1 MPWQT
6 PTLKVVRGLVRDAIR
21 GNLPGADASIPNSV
35 LRVMS
40 DAMGALCHLTLQ
52 FIDWLALQ
60 LLPDTAEH
68 EWLDRHGNIWLTNSD
83 GTTGRKMATLAVGV
97 ANFQVTNVSV
107 VIPSGTRATSNN
119 GVDYETTQLAV
130 ANGPGVDTP
139 IPIRALDPGAAG
151 NQDPGSLLTVD
162 TTIVPTLV
170 GSATVVNL
178 DGGTDEETD
187 DELRFRVLARIRQPP
202 QGGAAHDYQVWALAV
217 PGCTRAWVS
226 PLEMGIGTVTV
237 RVLFDDLRASDDGWP
252 QLIDLDQ
259 VSQYIDS
266 VRPVAVKDFWV
277 LAPIKQRVDV
287 LIAHIDPDTTE
298 IRAAVQANLQTMFF
312 QNAAPGQTIFGAWKV
327 QTIMNTANVKSVD
340 MLNYTDDVMQSPG
353 HMAVLGD
360 ILYSVSPSP

>member
-6 PTLKVVRGLVRDAIR
+6 PTLKTVRSLVRDAIR

-68 EWLDRHGNIWLTNSD
+68 EWLDRHGDIWLVNSD
-83 GTTGRKMATLAVGV
+83 GTTGRKLATLASGIADFGATAPGIIIPFGTQLTSPDGVG
-97 ANFQVTNVSV
+97 
-107 VIPSGTRATSNN
+107 
-119 GVDYETTQLAV
+119 YETTQLAV
-130 ANGPGVDTP
+130 ATGPDVPIP
-139 IPIRALDPGAAG
+139 IPIRALDPGSAG
-151 NQDPGSLLTVD
+151 NQPIGTLLTVAATD
-162 TTIVPTLV
+162 PNIAT
-170 GSATVVNL
+170 SATVVNL
-178 DGGTDEETD
+178 DGGIEEETD

-202 QGGAAHDYQVWALAV
+202 QGGSAHDYVVWALAV
-217 PGCTRAWVS
+217 PGCTRAWVA

-237 RVLFDDLRASDDGWP
+237 RILFDDLRADDDGWP
-252 QLIDLDQ
+252 QAVDLQQ
-259 VSQYIDS
+259 VTDYIDS

-287 LIAHIDPDTTE
+287 IISVINPDTPE
-298 IRAAVQANLQTMFF
+298 IRAAVESSLKAMFF
-312 QNAAPGQTIFGAWKV
+312 EMAAPGQTIYGAWKV
-327 QTIMNTANVKSVD
+327 QAIMNTPNVRSVD
-340 MLNYTDDVMQSPG
+340 LLYYTDDVMASPG

-360 ILYSVSPSP
+360 IVYG